1 MRPKTAW
8 ILYDFANSAFATTV
22 MAGFFPLAFKRYW
35 HGGDVTDSTF
45 QLGLANAA
53 ASALILI
60 AAPLLG
66 AIADQGR
73 LHKRLLAAFAFLG
86 IAATFALALLQAG
99 MATAAL
105 VCFGLGLVGFSGA
118 NIFYDALLTA
128 VAEPDEYERVSSL
141 GFALG
146 YLGGGLLFAVNVAMT
161 LKPHWFGVASP
172 EQALRLAFASV
183 ALWWLVF
190 SLPLLVKV
198 GERPCRRLS
207 PALVAAAGRQVIRT
221 LGHVRAHRPAFLFLV
236 AYWFYIDGVDTI
248 VRMAVDYGLAI
259 GLGWE
264 GLIAA
269 LLLVQFVG
277 FPAAVAYG
285 RLGER
290 IGAKPAILLGLAVYV
305 GVTAFAARLDSA
317 AEFYAL
323 AVLIGLV
330 QGGVQALSRAY
341 YARLIPKALAAE
353 FFGFYNMLGKFAA
366 VLGPLLVG
374 ITGRWFEDPRA
385 GIFSVVV
392 LFLIGGGV
400 LSRVRAPV
408 VAS

>member
-1 MRPKTAW
+1 MQPKTAW

-22 MAGFFPLAFKRYW
+22 MAGFFPLFFKQYW
-35 HGGDVTDSTF
+35 HGGEATDSTF
-45 QLGLANAA
+45 QLGVVNAA
-53 ASALILI
+53 ASGLILLS
-60 AAPLLG
+60 APLLG

-73 LHKRLLAAFAFLG
+73 LHKRFLAGFAFLG
-86 IAATFALALLQAG
+86 ILATAALALLQAG

-105 VCFGLGLVGFSGA
+105 VCFGLGLVGFSSA
-118 NIFYDALLTA
+118 NIFYDSLLMA
-128 VAEPDEYERVSSL
+128 VAEPHEYERVSSL

-146 YLGGGLLFAVNVAMT
+146 YLGGGLLFAFNVAMA
-161 LKPHWFGVASP
+161 LKPHWFGLTDAT
-172 EQALRLAFASV
+172 QAIRLAFASV
-183 ALWWLVF
+183 AVWWLAF
-190 SLPLLVKV
+190 TIPLLRKM
-198 GERPCRRLS
+198 GERPSRRLNM
-207 PALVAAAGRQVIRT
+207 AVIVDGWRQVVRT

-259 GLGWE
+259 GLGWQ

-277 FPAAVAYG
+277 FPAAIAYG
-285 RLGER
+285 RLGEW
-290 IGAKPAILLGLAVYV
+290 IGTKRAILLGLAVYV
-305 GVTAFAARLDSA
+305 GVTAFAAKLNSA

-341 YARLIPKALAAE
+341 YAHLIPKAMAAE

-374 ITGRWFEDPRA
+374 VTGRLFDDPRA
-385 GIFSVVV
+385 GIFSIVV
-392 LFLIGGGV
+392 LFLIGGGI
-400 LSRVRAPV
+400 LLRVREHP
-408 VAS
+408 

>member
-1 MRPKTAW
+1 MQPKTAW

-22 MAGFFPLAFKRYW
+22 MAGFFPLFFKQYW
-35 HGGDVTDSTF
+35 HGGEATDSTF
-45 QLGLANAA
+45 QLGVVNAA
-53 ASALILI
+53 ASGLILLS
-60 AAPLLG
+60 APLLG

-73 LHKRLLAAFAFLG
+73 LHKRFLAGFAFLG
-86 IAATFALALLQAG
+86 IGATAALALLQAG

-118 NIFYDALLTA
+118 NIFYDSLLMA
-128 VAEPDEYERVSSL
+128 VAEPHEYERVSSL

-146 YLGGGLLFAVNVAMT
+146 YLGGGLLFAFNVAMA
-161 LKPHWFGVASP
+161 LKPHWFGLTDAT
-172 EQALRLAFASV
+172 QAIRLAFASV

-190 SLPLLVKV
+190 TIPLLRKV
-198 GERPCRRLS
+198 GERPTRHLS
-207 PALVAAAGRQVIRT
+207 MAVIVDGWRQVVRT
-221 LGHVRAHRPAFLFLV
+221 LGHIRAHRPAFLFLV

-259 GLGWE
+259 GLDWQ

-277 FPAAVAYG
+277 FPAAIAYG
-285 RLGER
+285 RLGEW
-290 IGAKPAILLGLAVYV
+290 IGTKRAILLGLAVYV

-341 YARLIPKALAAE
+341 YAHLIPKAMAAE

-374 ITGRWFEDPRA
+374 VTGRLFDDPRA
-385 GIFSVVV
+385 GIFSIVV
-392 LFLIGGGV
+392 LFLIGGGI
-400 LSRVRAPV
+400 LLRVKPIT
-408 VAS
+408 